1 MIFRSREVHELY
13 ERYHWQVMKILQK
26 NELGLTQEE
35 CRNLWDQ
42 IWKEA
47 MDKRKELRCLKT
59 EEEKASWLL
68 AIVKRNLE
76 FCNTN
81 VSQCETNKKIH
92 FFKVEC

>member
-13 ERYHWQVMKILQK
+13 ERYHWQVMEILQK

-68 AIVKRNLE
+68 AIVKRNQE
-76 FCNTN
+76 FCNIN
-81 VSQCETNKKIH
+81 VSQCETNKKYT
-92 FFKVEC
+92 FSK

>member
-35 CRNLWDQ
+35 CRILWDQ
-42 IWKEA
+42 FWKEA

-81 VSQCETNKKIH
+81 VSQYETNKKIH

>member
-13 ERYHWQVMKILQK
+13 ERYHWQVMRILQK

-47 MDKRKELRCLKT
+47 MDKRKELRCLKN
-59 EEEKASWLL
+59 EEEKVSWLL

-76 FCNTN
+76 FCNAN
-81 VSQCETNKKIH
+81 VSQCETNKKYT
-92 FFKVEC
+92 FSK